1 MKKVAKSGLV
11 KWQRDCFETIK
22 DDENVIISSPTGS
35 GKTKVFLK
43 WALEKRERPI
53 YITAPIKA
61 LSNQRFRELEKLGFT
76 VGIET
81 GDVKYVPENCD
92 IICCTQEIYTKKY
105 VDDSDAT
112 LIIDEFHYIFENP
125 ERSRAYIDALNKS
138 KAKNILLCSATLGD
152 IEELAKYLKDVSG
165 RDFEYY
171 KNNKRL
177 TRLKYGGKILPEEI
191 DNSFVVTF
199 SMFNIE
205 SILDDLYFSRIGLL
219 DEYEINR
226 IMELTKKYNIKQDS
240 DVVKLSKKGLAG
252 YHGQL
257 LPKEKLFIEEC
268 YEEGLIDTVVGTDAL
283 ALGVNFPVQNVVFT
297 QLAKYH
303 EGPIS
308 KSLFDQLCGRA
319 GRKGYYD
326 IGNIYYCDEFFDENG
341 KKLENK
347 DYKTSELFL
356 RLIKA
361 KDDNFS
367 ITLNPKLKDILMHET
382 TIEEEAE
389 YVKRFSTTSVDLN
402 QVISDIRSKI
412 LYITNF
418 SIKKHMPEILEDE
431 DDIDREFSQNI
442 GEAYFDEF
450 PVEKNCSLFADI
462 LLGKNSSFLREKY
475 ADTFFDLLE
484 LRKYLM
490 ALPSRYKIN
499 IDFAEL
505 ESLINSIDHTV
516 LNIHRGRVSKGDIG
530 TLIED
535 EGISKGEIEELL
547 SDMGEKIKE
556 KKSKRS
562 KVKSFKINKRN
573 PKEIIEE
580 F

>member
-1 MKKVAKSGLV
+1 MKKTAKQELV
-11 KWQRDCFETIK
+11 RWQKDCFERIK
-22 DDENVIISSPTGS
+22 DDENVIVSSPTGS

-61 LSNQRFRELEKLGFT
+61 LSNQRFRDLEKEGFI

-105 VDDSDAT
+105 LDDSDAT

-152 IEELAKYLKDVSG
+152 IDKLADYLRDVSG
-165 RDFEYY
+165 RNFKYY
-171 KNNKRL
+171 NNSKRL
-177 TRLKYGGKILPEEI
+177 TKLRYEGKIFPEDIE
-191 DNSFVVTF
+191 NSFVVTF
-199 SMFNIE
+199 SMHNIE
-205 SILDDLYFSRIGLL
+205 SILDDLHLSRIGSQGK
-219 DEYEINR
+219 DDVNR
-226 IMELTKKYNIKQDS
+226 IMELAKKYNIKSES
-240 DVVKLSKKGLAG
+240 DIVKFSLKGLAG

-268 YEEGLIDTVVGTDAL
+268 FEEGLIDTVVGTDAL

-297 QLAKYH
+297 QLAKYY

-326 IGNIYYCDEFFDENG
+326 VGNIYYCDEFYDEYG
-341 KKLENK
+341 KQLENK
-347 DYKTSELFL
+347 DFKTSELFS

-361 KDDNFS
+361 RDDNFS
-367 ITLNPKLKDILMHET
+367 VTLSPKLKDILT
-382 TIEEEAE
+382 SNSTIEEEAV
-389 YVKRFSTTSVDLN
+389 YIKRYSTTNVDIN
-402 QVISDIRSKI
+402 QVMSYIRSKL
-412 LYITNF
+412 LYISNY
-418 SIKKHMPEILEDE
+418 SVKSRIPEAEDRD

-450 PVEKNCSLFADI
+450 SVEKNCSLFADV
-462 LLGKNSSFLREKY
+462 LLGKDINFLKDKY
-475 ADTFFDLLE
+475 SETFFDLLE

-490 ALPSRYKIN
+490 ALPSRYREN

-505 ESLINSIDHTV
+505 EKIINRIDDTV
-516 LNIHRGRVSKGDIG
+516 LNIHRGEVSREDIG
-530 TLIED
+530 RLIEG
-535 EGISKGEIEELL
+535 EEISKGEIKDLL
-547 SDMGEKIKE
+547 SEMSEKIKG
-556 KKSKRS
+556 KKLK
-562 KVKSFKINKRN
+562 KGKAKLKINRRN
-573 PKEIIEE
+573 KKEIIEE
-580 F
+580 FE